1 MGKYKSIIV
10 YSLILIVLIL
20 FSTIGY
26 KYLSKENSPQE
37 LQLNNVAN
45 ISTNE
50 ISELE
55 DKFAHFIN
63 EMIPQNANDILALK
77 LYKKWLRKN
86 TKPSYK
92 NCVGYKVPLFLGG
105 KDKISNYE
113 ESDMEVYWSISA
125 QIISKIKNLP
135 DGTVIDSFSIL

>member
-45 ISTNE
+45 SSTNE
-50 ISELE
+50 ISE
-55 DKFAHFIN
+55 
-63 EMIPQNANDILALK
+63 
-77 LYKKWLRKN
+77 
-86 TKPSYK
+86 TKEVAK
-92 NCVGYKVPLFLGG
+92 DFTVLNKARRRG
-105 KDKISNYE
+105 KAI
-113 ESDMEVYWSISA
+113 
-125 QIISKIKNLP
+125 
-135 DGTVIDSFSIL
+135 